1 MTELK
6 FEESKNLSI
15 GIELELQ
22 LIHPETYDLS
32 PQINQLLQEIKT
44 IEYAGEIKPE
54 ITHSMV
60 EINSSP
66 HEKITCLHDEL
77 LALNQ
82 IIITHAKK
90 LDILLSGGGVHPFQN
105 WRERIIFPNYKDVYQ
120 KYDFLMKKFT
130 IFGQHV
136 HVGCADANDAIYLIH
151 AFSRYIPHFIALNAS
166 SPFYEREETQ
176 FDSVRLH
183 IVDAF
188 PLSGTLPFLTSW
200 DEFIEHYNQLEQRG
214 IIKKVGNLYWD
225 IRPQPQYGTL
235 EIRIFDTPLTLMQAI
250 TTAAYVQTLA
260 FYLLE
265 ERPFELDKSMYLS
278 YAYNRFQ
285 AARFGFNG
293 IINNYPDNISIPI
306 QADILDTLKR
316 LKPYAKFLG
325 TDVYMD
331 AIMETVTK
339 QNNDANKIRIAYKEL
354 NTMEEL
360 VMYQSACWME
370 ENNNSLLN
378 AATSRVKNR

>member
-1 MTELK
+1 MPNLK

-32 PQINQLLQEIKT
+32 PQINNLLHEIKD

-54 ITHSMV
+54 ITHSMI

-66 HEKITCLHDEL
+66 HEKITLLHDEL
-77 LALNQ
+77 VKLNQ
-82 IIITHAKK
+82 IVITQAKK

-105 WRERIIFPNYKDVYQ
+105 WRERIIFPNYDEVYQ

-136 HVGCADANDAIYLIH
+136 HVGCANADDAIYLIH

-166 SPFYEREETQ
+166 SPFFEREETQ

-200 DEFIEHYNQLEQRG
+200 DEFIEHYNQLEQCG

-235 EIRIFDTPLTLMQAI
+235 EIRIFDTPLTLMQAV
-250 TTAAYVQTLA
+250 TAAAYVQTLA

-285 AARFGFNG
+285 AARFGFKG
-293 IINNYPDNISIPI
+293 VINNYPDNISVQID
-306 QADILDTLKR
+306 ADILKTLNQ
-316 LKPYAKFLG
+316 LKPYAKFL
-325 TDVYMD
+325 
-331 AIMETVTK
+331 ETELYLDSIYESVTQ
-339 QNNDANKIRIAYKEL
+339 QNNDASTIRSVYKEL
-354 NTMEEL
+354 TTMEEL
-360 VMYQSACWME
+360 VKYQSSRWME
-370 ENNNSLLN
+370 Q
-378 AATSRVKNR
+378 